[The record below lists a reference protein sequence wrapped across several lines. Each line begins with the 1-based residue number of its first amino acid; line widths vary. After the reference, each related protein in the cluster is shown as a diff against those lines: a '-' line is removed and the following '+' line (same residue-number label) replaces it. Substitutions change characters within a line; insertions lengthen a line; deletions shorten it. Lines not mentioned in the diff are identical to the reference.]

1 MVRTE
6 PDRELA
12 VWAASA
18 IHGALDAYQQAF
30 RAITLRARERFARRD
45 WKGAQRDAMERLDL
59 RDQHVGRVVAE
70 IRQLLGGSVEDRVL
84 WTRMKATYLGLA
96 GRRPDAEIAETFYN
110 SVTRRVFS
118 TVGVDPRL
126 EFPAAE
132 MGPPFPDP
140 GRPGF
145 RSWPARGSTV
155 DLMEALLSGLDLG
168 APWRDL
174 AGDARRAAEAV
185 ERRVREGESP
195 QPLEGVDVLP
205 CVFYRG
211 KGAYVVARLR
221 LGTLDAPLILALLH
235 EEGGVRLDAVLTSA
249 QDASVVFSFT
259 RSYFHVVVDRPR
271 SVVDF
276 LKSILPQK
284 RLSELYIAVGYHKH
298 GKTEL
303 YREILQ
309 HLRGADER
317 FERARGDRGLVMAVF
332 TLPSLD
338 MVFKVIR
345 DRFAY
350 PKTIT
355 RAEVVAK
362 YRLVFRHDRAGRLV
376 DAQEFE
382 HLAFPRERFAPDL
395 LEELLGECGETVV
408 LNGDMVDVKHLYAE
422 RRVMPLN
429 LYLREMDRHSAR
441 AAVLDFGQAI
451 RDLAATNT
459 FPGDLLLKNF
469 GLTRSGRVIFYDYD
483 ELTLLTDVNF
493 RDMPRARDG
502 DEEMAS
508 EPWFYVGERDVF
520 PEEFLPFLG
529 LPDGLREAF
538 LESHGEL
545 LSAGFWR
552 AMQERHRAGE
562 IVDIFPYHQRHR
574 LPVHPAPPARE
585 ARP

>member
-1 MVRTE
+1 MLRTE
-6 PDRELA
+6 PARELA
-12 VWAASA
+12 LWAASA

-30 RAITLRARERFARRD
+30 RAITVRARERFAARD

-59 RDQHVGRVVAE
+59 RDQHVRRIVGELRG
-70 IRQLLGGSVEDRVL
+70 LLGDSIEDRSL
-84 WTRMKATYLGLA
+84 WARMKATYTGLA
-96 GRRPDAEIAETFYN
+96 TRRPDSEIAETFYN

-118 TVGVDPRL
+118 TVGVDPRI
-126 EFPAAE
+126 EFAAAE
-132 MGPPFPDP
+132 IGPPLPDP
-140 GRPGF
+140 ARPGF
-145 RSWPARGSTV
+145 ETWRAGGSLA
-155 DLMEALLSGLDLG
+155 DLVAGLLSDLDLG

-174 AGDARRAAEAV
+174 PGDARRAAEVIDRQLRA
-185 ERRVREGESP
+185 GELG
-195 QPLEGVDVLP
+195 QPLAAVDVLP

-211 KGAYVVARLR
+211 KGAYAVARLR
-221 LGTLDAPLILALLH
+221 LGTLDSPLILALLH
-235 EEGGVRLDAVLTSA
+235 EEGGVRLDAVLTTA

-259 RSYFHVVVDRPR
+259 RSYFHVAMDRPR
-271 SVVDF
+271 VVVDF

-303 YREILQ
+303 YRELLQ
-309 HLRGADER
+309 HLRGGPER

-338 MVFKVIR
+338 IVFKVIR

-355 RAEVVAK
+355 RAEVLDK

-395 LEELLGECGETVV
+395 LQELLGECGETVA
-408 LNGDMVDVKHLYAE
+408 LNGEVVDVRHLYAE

-429 LYLREMDRHSAR
+429 LYLREMDPQSAR

-469 GLTRSGRVIFYDYD
+469 GVTRTGRVIFYDYD

-493 RDMPRARDG
+493 RDLPQARDA

-508 EPWFYVGERDVF
+508 EPWFYVGEDDVF

-529 LPDGLREAF
+529 LSDGLREAF
-538 LESHGEL
+538 LEAHAEL
-545 LSAGFWR
+545 LAPGFWR

-562 IVDIFPYHQRHR
+562 IIDVFPYHQRHR
-574 LPVHPAPPARE
+574 LARRAAAAAEE

>member
-1 MVRTE
+1 MVRIE
-6 PDRELA
+6 PARELA
-12 VWAASA
+12 LWAASA
-18 IHGALDAYQQAF
+18 IHGALDGYQQAF

-45 WKGAQRDAMERLDL
+45 WKGAQQDAMERLDL
-59 RDQHVGRVVAE
+59 RDQHVRRIVADLQ
-70 IRQLLGGSVEDRVL
+70 RLLGDSVEDRAL
-84 WTRMKATYLGLA
+84 WARMKATYLGLA
-96 GRRPDAEIAETFYN
+96 ARRRDAEIAETFYN

-118 TVGVDPRL
+118 TVGVDPRI
-126 EFPAAE
+126 EFAAAE
-132 MGPPFPDP
+132 MGPPLPDP
-140 GRPGF
+140 ARPGF
-145 RSWPARGSTV
+145 KTWAAQPLTAELMARVLS
-155 DLMEALLSGLDLG
+155 DLDVG

-174 AGDARRAAEAV
+174 AGDARRVAEAV
-185 ERRVREGESP
+185 DRRVRDGEQALALSAI
-195 QPLEGVDVLP
+195 DVLP
-205 CVFYRG
+205 CLFYRG

-235 EEGGVRLDAVLTSA
+235 EEDGVRVDAVLTSA

-259 RSYFHVVVDRPR
+259 RSYFHVLMDRPR

-284 RLSELYIAVGYHKH
+284 RLSELYIAVGYHKQ

-303 YREILQ
+303 YRELLH
-309 HLRGADER
+309 HLRGGTER

-338 MVFKVIR
+338 IVFKVIR

-355 RAEVVAK
+355 REEVQSK

-382 HLAFPRERFAPDL
+382 HLAFPRERFTPDL
-395 LEELLGECGETVV
+395 LEELLGECGETVAQ
-408 LNGDMVDVKHLYAE
+408 NGDMVDVRHLYAE

-429 LYLREMDRHSAR
+429 LYLREMDPQSAR

-459 FPGDLLLKNF
+459 FPGDMLLKNF
-469 GLTRSGRVIFYDYD
+469 GVTRTGRVIFYDYD

-493 RDMPRARDG
+493 RDMPRARDA

-538 LESHGEL
+538 LEAHAEL
-545 LSAGFWR
+545 LTPGFWR

-574 LPVHPAPPARE
+574 LPRRPVPAAE